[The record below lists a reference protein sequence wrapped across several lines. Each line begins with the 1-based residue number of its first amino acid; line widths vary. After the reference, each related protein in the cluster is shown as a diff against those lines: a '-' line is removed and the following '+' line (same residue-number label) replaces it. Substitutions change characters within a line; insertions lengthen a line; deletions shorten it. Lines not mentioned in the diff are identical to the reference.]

1 MVGHLVLTYKWT
13 K

>member
-1 MVGHLVLTYKWT
+1 MVGHLVLIYKWT